1 MVGLLSI
8 VLVDLL
14 QVLIPLI
21 IKRVIDSLI
30 FKTAT
35 SGMLLQYGLIIMAI
49 ALFIALFRYIW
60 RYLLFGHA
68 RKVEEDL
75 RNRLYHH
82 LQTLSFSFYQR
93 TKTGDIMAKAIN
105 DMNAIR
111 MATGLGIFAL
121 TDGVVLGVMTVG
133 FMLYINPVLTLI
145 ALIPAPLL
153 VYSTRILSRRMSTG
167 YGQVQKTFSG
177 LTEKV
182 REAFAGVRVVKA
194 YTRESW
200 EYEKIKEQGK
210 EYISENMQLARTMAL
225 FYPLMA
231 IFANLGLAIVIW
243 RGGRL
248 TILGRITTGDFVAFI
263 SYLYLLAWPL
273 TAIGWVTNLI
283 QRGAVSMRRINGL
296 LEEVPDVADPPRPLN
311 VTHIRGSIEFKGLS
325 LKYPGQTRYA
335 IKSIRL
341 SIKKGQTV
349 ALVGQVGS
357 GKTTLL
363 HNLPRLFDTP
373 RGTVFIDGMDVHDIP
388 LKTLRQN
395 IGFVTQETVI
405 FSDTIRNNVLFGR
418 SGISEGTLETAVR
431 TAQIYDEIQTFE
443 KGLNTL
449 LGERGVTLS
458 GGQRQRLALA
468 RALISDPPIMIL
480 DDALSM
486 VDTRTE
492 AHILNRVLESRKHK
506 TNLIVSHRVS
516 TITRANLIV
525 VLKGGAVVEA
535 GDHKT
540 LMEAG
545 NEYRRLY
552 QSQLMAQELEFET
565 I

>member
-1 MVGLLSI
+1 
-8 VLVDLL
+8 
-14 QVLIPLI
+14 
-21 IKRVIDSLI
+21 
-30 FKTAT
+30 
-35 SGMLLQYGLIIMAI
+35 
-49 ALFIALFRYIW
+49 
-60 RYLLFGHA
+60 
-68 RKVEEDL
+68 
-75 RNRLYHH
+75 
-82 LQTLSFSFYQR
+82 
-93 TKTGDIMAKAIN
+93 
-105 DMNAIR
+105 
-111 MATGLGIFAL
+111 
-121 TDGVVLGVMTVG
+121 
-133 FMLYINPVLTLI
+133 
-145 ALIPAPLL
+145 
-153 VYSTRILSRRMSTG
+153 
-167 YGQVQKTFSG
+167 
-177 LTEKV
+177 
-182 REAFAGVRVVKA
+182 
-194 YTRESW
+194 
-200 EYEKIKEQGK
+200 
-210 EYISENMQLARTMAL
+210 
-225 FYPLMA
+225 
-231 IFANLGLAIVIW
+231 
-243 RGGRL
+243 
-248 TILGRITTGDFVAFI
+248 
-263 SYLYLLAWPL
+263 
-273 TAIGWVTNLI
+273 
-283 QRGAVSMRRINGL
+283 MRRINGL

-431 TAQIYDEIQTFE
+431 T
-443 KGLNTL
+443 L

-540 LMEAG
+540 LMETG

>member
-1 MVGLLSI
+1 
-8 VLVDLL
+8 
-14 QVLIPLI
+14 
-21 IKRVIDSLI
+21 
-30 FKTAT
+30 
-35 SGMLLQYGLIIMAI
+35 
-49 ALFIALFRYIW
+49 
-60 RYLLFGHA
+60 
-68 RKVEEDL
+68 
-75 RNRLYHH
+75 
-82 LQTLSFSFYQR
+82 
-93 TKTGDIMAKAIN
+93 
-105 DMNAIR
+105 
-111 MATGLGIFAL
+111 
-121 TDGVVLGVMTVG
+121 
-133 FMLYINPVLTLI
+133 
-145 ALIPAPLL
+145 
-153 VYSTRILSRRMSTG
+153 
-167 YGQVQKTFSG
+167 
-177 LTEKV
+177 
-182 REAFAGVRVVKA
+182 
-194 YTRESW
+194 
-200 EYEKIKEQGK
+200 
-210 EYISENMQLARTMAL
+210 
-225 FYPLMA
+225 
-231 IFANLGLAIVIW
+231 
-243 RGGRL
+243 
-248 TILGRITTGDFVAFI
+248 
-263 SYLYLLAWPL
+263 
-273 TAIGWVTNLI
+273 
-283 QRGAVSMRRINGL
+283 MRRINGL

-335 IKSIRL
+335 LKSIRL

-540 LMEAG
+540 LMETG